1 MKNRKEKWNNDVLI
15 KKIQRNHKWCF
26 NKKNTKKSQIYWNKL
41 GKKFY
46 ILINYEI
53 K

>member
-15 KKIQRNHKWCF
+15 
-26 NKKNTKKSQIYWNKL
+26 KKNTKKSQIYWNKL